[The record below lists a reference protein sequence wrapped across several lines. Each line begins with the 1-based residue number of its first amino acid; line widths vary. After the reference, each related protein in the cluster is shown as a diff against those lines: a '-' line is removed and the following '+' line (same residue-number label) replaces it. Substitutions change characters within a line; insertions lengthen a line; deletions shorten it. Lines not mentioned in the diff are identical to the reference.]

1 MFLSRELTNSEECF
15 RKKIL
20 ATVFKRLE
28 GMKSKQE
35 TGFQDYY
42 NPGKK
47 QSRSLRL
54 IHNYSHNK

>member
-1 MFLSRELTNSEECF
+1 MFLSRELTNSEQCF

-28 GMKSKQE
+28 GWRARD
-35 TGFQDYY
+35 GFQDYY
-42 NPGKK
+42 NPDKK
-47 QSRSLRL
+47 QLRSLRP